1 MPPLDDSFYSPPI
14 TTLADAQAMAIEQ
27 INAILER
34 VRDLGV
40 IVDDLLPSPPASPVT
55 FATDAASA
63 SGIWDTFV
71 ALETGGLTDTWW
83 RSVEDDWYEMQPSA
97 TDEFAGQ
104 AACCVAQYVA
114 ACNDNAK
121 ALRDA
126 IDACATIDEV
136 LETDLSAGWPSR
148 TCATVTLPTFGGG
161 DCCLTTEEAGGST
174 VTMTNADEWYTFND
188 ITFSETGEYLLLG
201 QVEVVDQF
209 GAALRVHVRIA
220 EDEGGGSY
228 NPTTTVISDWP
239 AGSIGST
246 TYATVS
252 VHHIADITS
261 GDTYV
266 LQAMSSVAGCEISVS
281 PASRFSAVKLCD
293 TIPPPI

>member
-1 MPPLDDSFYSPPI
+1 MSLDDSFYAPPI
-14 TTLADAQAMAIEQ
+14 GTLADAQAMAIEQ
-27 INAILER
+27 INAILGR

-71 ALETGGLTDTWW
+71 ALETGGLTDSWW

-104 AACCVAQYVA
+104 AACCVTQYVA

-148 TCATVTLPTFGGG
+148 TCATVTLPSFGGG
-161 DCCLTTEEAGGST
+161 ECCLTTEEAGGST
-174 VTMTNADEWYTFND
+174 VEMTNADEYYTFCD

-201 QVEVVDQF
+201 QVEVIDSF
-209 GAALRVHVRIA
+209 GSALRVYARIA
-220 EDEGGGSY
+220 RDEGGGSWV
-228 NPTTTVISDWP
+228 PVTTVISD
-239 AGSIGST
+239 
-246 TYATVS
+246 
-252 VHHIADITS
+252 
-261 GDTYV
+261 
-266 LQAMSSVAGCEISVS
+266 
-281 PASRFSAVKLCD
+281 
-293 TIPPPI
+293 